1 MDAALHQSVDQL
13 LERTLRSDKE
23 AFGLLYEAMVTPL
36 SRYLIRMS
44 GSKQLAMDVIHD
56 TFVHLWSHR
65 QTIQVH
71 KSGQALLYTMVR
83 NRYLNQRKR
92 EARSQSLSDEMDLV
106 RAKYT
111 SSLSDSSGDKVDR
124 DSLAS
129 NIVKWIGMLP
139 PRRAEAFLLSRYHA
153 LSHEEIS
160 RIMDLSERT
169 VNTHIHHA
177 LKSLRA
183 HLNDFQKV
191 S

>member
-1 MDAALHQSVDQL
+1 MHAALEQPVDQL
-13 LERTLRSDKE
+13 LERTLRSDRE

-44 GSKQLAMDVIHD
+44 GSKQVAMDVIHD
-56 TFVHLWSHR
+56 TFVHLWSQR

-83 NRYLNQRKR
+83 NRYLNQIKR
-92 EARSQSLSDEMDLV
+92 DARSQSLSDEMGV
-106 RAKYT
+106 SRAIPTPT
-111 SSLSDSSGDKVDR
+111 STDSTSDNLDR
-124 DSLAS
+124 TSLAS
-129 NIVKWIGMLP
+129 NIAKWIEMLP
-139 PRRAEAFLLSRYHA
+139 PRRAEAFLLSRYHS

-160 RIMDLSERT
+160 RIMVLSERT

-177 LKSLRA
+177 LKNLRA